1 MPALRVSILVTLVL
15 VAAQP
20 AAGQAVPSTG
30 SQTPSTPGSLP
41 GTSSL
46 PGTLTGPLTKTSL
59 PGMLEHHGKRKS
71 HEPETFDLDPT
82 LDVSLDAAPSAPAAI
97 DGKGAYVALSTGK
110 LVAIDMEEGKLRW
123 SYDLVTTVP
132 PGVDGGLVV
141 AAGDEVLT
149 AFDAMSGAARW
160 SVPLPGGAV
169 TSPLVDSGWVLT
181 GSPDGTVM
189 AVRGA
194 DGQVLWKKALGATLA
209 ARPFIA
215 ADAAYFSLSDHR
227 VVSLSL
233 LTGEPRWERTFAGT
247 PGELLV
253 LDDRLFV
260 GAEDKFFYC
269 LKTSNGKDRWRR
281 RCGGKPSGSPA
292 VDEKLVYYVAFDNI
306 LWAIDRNGGSLR
318 WKANLPVRPS
328 GGPLVVGKTVVVAG
342 VAFEVYGYSAGP
354 DGGVET
360 GKASYNADLAG
371 PPQLVGGTSGQP
383 GIAGVTREGNFQILR
398 RRLEPAPIPMPYPLG
413 DEIPLSFLPAVSPSS

>member
-1 MPALRVSILVTLVL
+1 MPALRVSLLVVL
-15 VAAQP
+15 ALAAAH
-20 AAGQAVPSTG
+20 AASGQAVPSTG
-30 SQTPSTPGSLP
+30 SQTPATPA
-41 GTSSL
+41 TSL
-46 PGTLTGPLTKTSL
+46 PGTLTGPLTKTNL
-59 PGMLEHHGKRKS
+59 PGMLEHRGRRRP
-71 HEPETFDLDPT
+71 HEPETFDLDAA
-82 LDVSLDAAPSAPAAI
+82 LDVSLDAAPAAPPAI
-97 DGKGAYVALSTGK
+97 DGKGAYIALTTGK
-110 LVAIDMEEGKLRW
+110 LVAVDLDAGKLRW

-141 AAGDEVLT
+141 AAGDELLT
-149 AFDAMSGAARW
+149 AFDALSGAARW
-160 SVPLPGGAV
+160 SVPMPGGAV
-169 TSPLVDSGWVLT
+169 TSPLVDSGWVVA
-181 GSPDGTVM
+181 GSPDGTVIT
-189 AVRGA
+189 VRGA
-194 DGQVLWKKALGATLA
+194 DGQVLWKKSLGAALA

-215 ADAAYFSLSDHR
+215 ADAAYFSLADHR
-227 VVSLSL
+227 VVSVSL
-233 LTGEPRWERTFAGT
+233 LTGEPRWERMLGGT

-260 GAEDKFFYC
+260 GAGDKYFYC
-269 LKTSNGKDRWRR
+269 LKTSNGKERWRR
-281 RCGGKPSGSPA
+281 RCGGKPSGAPA

-354 DGGVET
+354 EGGVET
-360 GKASYNADLAG
+360 GKAVYNADLEG
-371 PPQLVGGTSGQP
+371 PPQLVGGESGPP

-413 DEIPLSFLPAVSPSS
+413 DEIPLSLLPTASPSS